1 MTREEWA
8 ERLPLIQAFVEG
20 ETIETRNMDTWY
32 RWVEVKTPTFRSH
45 CEYRIK
51 PEPKVIYVNEYRDN
65 SCAAFLT
72 ETAAQNFVVNVKP
85 VRVAV
90 KYQEVIE

>member
-20 ETIETRNMDTWY
+20 KTIQRRFYDGVCFSEWQEGSDISFINSADQ
-32 RWVEVKTPTFRSH
+32 
-45 CEYRIK
+45 YRIK
-51 PEPKVIYVNEYRDN
+51 PEPKVIWVTSDDCVFDNEGQARLHCCNGKYPY
-65 SCAAFLT
+65 A
-72 ETAAQNFVVNVKP
+72 
-85 VRVAV
+85 